1 MVPAAPRYH
10 GTHVQGTMV
19 PGTMTQ
25 TQTQTQ
31 NIFIFGLKS
40 NIKYNSIY
48 DILVQKK
55 KEMIDI
61 QDQGPTQRQCYVV
74 IVWAPGE

>member
-1 MVPAAPRYH
+1 MI
-10 GTHVQGTMV
+10 
-19 PGTMTQ
+19 
-25 TQTQTQ
+25 QTQ
-31 NIFIFGLKS
+31 NSDSEYLYFGLES
-40 NIKYNSIY
+40 NMKQN
-48 DILVQKK
+48 DNAKE